1 MTARPLAP
9 GHPSS
14 PVRAYHR
21 GMHLRRAILLMGL
34 ILLVTAIVGALV
46 PAPRDRSP
54 VEAPR
59 PQPDGAGAAPVRT
72 ISLRYPPAQEA
83 PRLRV
88 DADSHLLL
96 QVTTTE
102 PGQATVG
109 PLALVAPAEPHTPA
123 RFDVLAPQ
131 PGNYPVAF
139 QPAAG
144 GPARTVGTLTVTGT
158 Q

>member
-9 GHPSS
+9 GHPSK
-14 PVRAYHR
+14 RARTYHR
-21 GMHLRRAILLMGL
+21 QMHLRRAILLMGL

-46 PAPRDRSP
+46 PAPHDRTP
-54 VEAPR
+54 AEAPL
-59 PQPDGAGAAPVRT
+59 PAPEGAGAARVRT
-72 ISLRYPPAQEA
+72 ISLRYPPAQQA

-88 DADSHLLL
+88 DAGSHVLLE
-96 QVTTTE
+96 VTTNR

-109 PLALVAPAEPHTPA
+109 PLDLVAPAEPHTPA
-123 RFDVLAPQ
+123 HFDVLATR
-131 PGNYPVAF
+131 PGSYPVAF

-144 GPARTVGTLTVTGT
+144 GSVRTVGTLTVAGT